1 MKLSRIAGLLAGAGI
16 LAAAHVAAA
25 ADGTIT
31 FTGKILSTSC
41 TIDVNGSSNSTE
53 TVVLP
58 QVNVS
63 ALATTA
69 ATAGWTPF
77 EIKLT
82 GCQGSLVSAM
92 ANFEPGVNVTAQGR
106 LKNIATN
113 LPASGVDIA
122 LRQAG
127 STNNI
132 AVGSAASTQ
141 STPFSINAGAATLK
155 YEAGYYA
162 TTAPVTAGA
171 VESSVTYSIV
181 YQ

>member
-31 FTGKILSTSC
+31 FTGQILATSC
-41 TIDVNGSSNSTE
+41 TINVNGKGNAND
-53 TVVLP
+53 TVALP
-58 QVNVS
+58 QVNIS

-82 GCQGSLVSAM
+82 GCQGPLVSAM
-92 ANFEPGVNVTAQGR
+92 ANFEPGPNVTPQGR
-106 LKNIATN
+106 LKNIATV
-113 LPASGVDIA
+113 LPASAVDIA

-132 AVGSAASTQ
+132 VVGSAASTQ
-141 STPFSINAGAATLK
+141 STPVSFNTGAATLQ

-162 TTAPVTAGA
+162 TAPATAGA
-171 VESSVTYSIV
+171 VESNVTYSIV